1 MTKQMDQ
8 AIMDLYYQLSLMSG
22 FVERAMNDVIKGFD
36 TKNMELLQS
45 VVDKDV
51 HINEKEREIEQICT
65 IILSRYTPVARDVR
79 EITGIFKIITDL
91 ERIGDQC
98 SDVAEL
104 MIEIGYDEYM
114 EPAKHFPA
122 MLELAKKML
131 KDSIDSY
138 VLRDLK
144 MASSMYRRDDAI
156 DELLVVVEEE
166 LVDVLKDPNAN
177 IAQCLSILLIAKYIE
192 RIGDHCTNICEWITY
207 NITGEREDI
216 DSYNPHHL

>member
-1 MTKQMDQ
+1 MTTQMDQ

-22 FVERAMNDVIKGFD
+22 YVERAINDVIVGFD
-36 TKNMELLQS
+36 KKDMDLLQS

-51 HINEKEREIEQICT
+51 HINEKEREIEQNCT
-65 IILSRYTPVARDVR
+65 VILSRYTPVARDVR

-98 SDVAEL
+98 SDIAEL
-104 MIEIGYDEYM
+104 MIEVGYSEYE
-114 EPAKHFPA
+114 EPARHIPA

-166 LVDVLKDPNAN
+166 LTEVLKKPGADVK
-177 IAQCLSILLIAKYIE
+177 QCLSILMTAKYIE

-207 NITGEREDI
+207 NITGGRDEI
-216 DSYNPHHL
+216 DSYNPNHL